1 VFPLLGE
8 VAYCPARDE
17 RDDLRLVDVGAKA
30 ASDRAA
36 RRPGQQAGAL
46 PRRVQAWVIIG
57 SSKVRRGIA
66 RRYGVLLA
74 ANGTT
79 VALACEDRIRE
90 NP

>member
-8 VAYCPARDE
+8 VAYCPAQDVRG
-17 RDDLRLVDVGAKA
+17 DLRVVDVGAKA
-30 ASDRAA
+30 ASHRPAG
-36 RRPGQQAGAL
+36 RPGQQAGAL
-46 PRRVQAWVIIG
+46 TRRVQARVVIG
-57 SSKVRRGIA
+57 SSKVSRRIA
-66 RRYGVLLA
+66 RRYGVLL